1 MCDCIPAVK
10 PVEWIIE
17 NDHPVCSWLH
27 LSYIAGNQERHC
39 AFRMKWDHTLRLRLD
54 AQFKPCS
61 WNHYMF
67 FSSRKINIFNTGWW
81 FQPLWKIWKSVGI
94 IIPNIYGSKPPTRT
108 SFDHLN
114 IVKPTSHQAFPTG
127 PACRT
132 GHGPQGPQDL
142 QLRLELRRFGRQAH
156 GPLGGEGTVP
166 GCWLD
171 GMGW

>member
-54 AQFKPCS
+54 TQFKPFS

-67 FSSRKINIFNTGWW
+67 FFLHGRSTYLTLVGGFNP
-81 FQPLWKIWKSVGI
+81 FEKYVGI
-94 IIPNIYGSKPPTRT
+94 IKPNIWKNNKCSKPPTRT

-132 GHGPQGPQDL
+132 GHGPQDF

-156 GPLGGEGTVP
+156 GPLRGKGTVP